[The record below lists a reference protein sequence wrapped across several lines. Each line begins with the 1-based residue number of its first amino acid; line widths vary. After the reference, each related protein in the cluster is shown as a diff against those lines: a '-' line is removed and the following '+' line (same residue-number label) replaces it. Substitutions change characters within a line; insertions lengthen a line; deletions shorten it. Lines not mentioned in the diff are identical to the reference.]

1 MQQNCSF
8 QTLMIDRRIQVDS
21 ELCKKA
27 KNGDARAFA
36 MLYESVSGRLYSTAY
51 YMLGRKEDAEDIVMD
66 TVADAFAQIRSLRDP
81 EAFEGWIF
89 RIMMNKIRRK
99 RGSYIG
105 EPVRLN
111 EDISA
116 SPQTDAD
123 EKAALWKAMQ
133 SLQEEDRAI
142 LILDVINGYRSDEI
156 GRMLNLNPNTV
167 RSRKQRAM
175 VKLRRLLGEE
185 HDD

>member
-1 MQQNCSF
+1 
-8 QTLMIDRRIQVDS
+8 
-21 ELCKKA
+21 
-27 KNGDARAFA
+27 
-36 MLYESVSGRLYSTAY
+36 
-51 YMLGRKEDAEDIVMD
+51 MD

>member
-1 MQQNCSF
+1 M
-8 QTLMIDRRIQVDS
+8 DS
-21 ELCKKA
+21 ELCTKA
-27 KNGDARAFA
+27 RNGDAHAFA
-36 MLYESVSGRLYSTAY
+36 KLYESVSGRLYSTAY

-66 TVADAFAQIRSLRDP
+66 TVADAFAQIKSLRDP
-81 EAFEGWIF
+81 AAFEGWIF
-89 RIMMNKIRRK
+89 RIMMNKIRKK

-105 EPVRLN
+105 EPLQLN
-111 EDISA
+111 EEISA
-116 SPQTDAD
+116 SLQTDAD

-175 VKLRRLLGEE
+175 LKLRRLLGEE

>member
-1 MQQNCSF
+1 
-8 QTLMIDRRIQVDS
+8 
-21 ELCKKA
+21 
-27 KNGDARAFA
+27 
-36 MLYESVSGRLYSTAY
+36 
-51 YMLGRKEDAEDIVMD
+51 
-66 TVADAFAQIRSLRDP
+66 
-81 EAFEGWIF
+81 
-89 RIMMNKIRRK
+89 MNKIRRK

-142 LILDVINGYRSDEI
+142 LILDVISGYRSDEI